1 VVAVL
6 ATIGAVVVVVA
17 RVLAR
22 RQQPPPPAAA
32 DWPPLARE
40 PATHTPAA
48 ATAESHVEPK
58 VEPHVDPKVESKP
71 APVAESPPKV
81 EPEPAA
87 DGWVDADDG
96 ACPTSHPVKAKLS
109 SGIYHV
115 PGGLNYE
122 RTKAD
127 RCYATPDAA
136 EVDGLRA
143 SKR

>member
-1 VVAVL
+1 MRRILRVVAVL
-6 ATIGAVVVVVA
+6 ATIGAVVVVMA

-22 RQQPPPPAAA
+22 RQQPPAPAPT

-40 PATHTPAA
+40 RPADTPTPAAPEPKAAPA
-48 ATAESHVEPK
+48 ATAEP
-58 VEPHVDPKVESKP
+58 
-71 APVAESPPKV
+71 
-81 EPEPAA
+81 EPEAA
-87 DGWVDADDG
+87 AETATDGWVDADDG
-96 ACPTSHPVKAKLS
+96 SCPTSHPVKAKLS

-127 RCYATPDAA
+127 RCYASPDAA
-136 EVDGLRA
+136 EGDGLRA

>member
-1 VVAVL
+1 VRRILRVLAVL

-22 RQQPPPPAAA
+22 RQQPPAPAPA

-40 PATHTPAA
+40 RPTEPLSAAARSATAAEPPPEEPAPAA
-48 ATAESHVEPK
+48 MSAPGPTSEPG
-58 VEPHVDPKVESKP
+58 D
-71 APVAESPPKV
+71 
-81 EPEPAA
+81 
-87 DGWVDADDG
+87 DGEWVDADGG
-96 ACPTSHPVKAKLS
+96 ACPTSHPIKAKLS

-122 RTKAD
+122 RTNAD

-136 EVDGLRA
+136 ESDGLRA